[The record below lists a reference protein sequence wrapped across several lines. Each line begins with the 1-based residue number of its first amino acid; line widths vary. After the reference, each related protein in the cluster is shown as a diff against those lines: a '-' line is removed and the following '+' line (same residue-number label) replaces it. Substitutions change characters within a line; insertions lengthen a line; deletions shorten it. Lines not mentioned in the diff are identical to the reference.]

1 MDDLKSFFL
10 SQALSIE
17 VENIFCIIIT
27 FMLSYITF
35 SIAGTLLVDFV
46 PDLHVDDVKNI
57 LLNHKNKFTV

>member
-1 MDDLKSFFL
+1 MDDLKSFLL